1 MVGGLPNIGGMDGD
15 RYRGM
20 SSRVRKARMI
30 TFYKNGDPFHSG
42 TKVSITPGKDFKS
55 LENLCD
61 FLTQRTKIPHGA
73 RFIFT
78 LNGKRVYDLEELQ
91 DGQSYVVSGSRN
103 FQELAYGQAA
113 RMRTAHTAY
122 RPNAVPLREDDL
134 RLLRPVDQ
142 QKKKSSEVSSGS
154 QSLPASLPGSREG
167 RVITVVNRKDQ
178 NIHNRVLLNMRTPQP
193 FEEVLVD
200 LGQAIK
206 MKHAKR
212 MFTLWGQEVRSFSQL
227 RKDYGE
233 IETFYLDNGD
243 TRIRPVSKVIK
254 SSKSVESLETVPRL
268 RSTKSVRLLRY
279 DSVPN
284 LDENKWGKG
293 DFTQNG
299 IAKPIRRK
307 INGIKT
313 DSQELSRWSPPNYSR
328 PEKELKLEWAH
339 GIRSQEGI
347 GNLHV
352 LPSRELLYPVATVAV
367 IYDRQNNRQRHFTN
381 HTEDIQ
387 CITVHNEY
395 EIIATGQGAGPTN
408 ASQAHVLI
416 WRADSLQTIAE
427 VGSGQIESSGLF
439 DLAFSPEGSLLAMLE
454 ASEDHELWLWDWQND
469 SVLGRASTQSEEV
482 KGVTFHPSEEDLVV
496 TFGTQHLAFWKRG
509 RDGFL
514 DKRSIN
520 PTGQSAKTVTCV
532 QFLPDGSMV
541 TGDSGGYLT
550 LWSPGDDD
558 DPCTFIIVKEVK
570 GHERDVRGLLLLPEG
585 TLFSGGSGDREGH
598 IKVWSTTNKLTR
610 VAATNLPRGAGGV
623 EALCMQYPSPDGTFY
638 VATNRNQV
646 YEGSTQRKFRPLI
659 CGHARGVKAVTS
671 DPKGD
676 GFYTGGEDK
685 SVCKWHFHILE
696 WRVSVEAECLSLAIH
711 NEALVVAVGMSNGH
725 VTLLNSQNGL
735 IVSTVTMTNSALNA
749 LTYSPDGEMLAAGGQ
764 DGNMYIYQSRDHG
777 YVLRKGGTIKG
788 RQPILSID
796 WSFDGK
802 QLQTVTSDNEF
813 QELVLWD
820 VHNLE
825 RQGSPRGT
833 KDLEW
838 YDLTSTLGHNLLGMW
853 ENEDLREVVNLT
865 SHRASSKQL
874 IAAGDQEGFVRLFRY
889 PCPSTKAAF
898 REYKHGSSGTT
909 VVKFLR
915 GDRNLV
921 SAGGSDGAILVWRL
935 VAAGH

>member
-284 LDENKWGKG
+284 LDVI
-293 DFTQNG
+293 F
-299 IAKPIRRK
+299 R
-307 INGIKT
+307 
-313 DSQELSRWSPPNYSR
+313 
-328 PEKELKLEWAH
+328 H

-469 SVLGRASTQSEEV
+469 SVLGRASVSSEEV

-570 GHERDVRGLLLLPEG
+570 GHE
-585 TLFSGGSGDREGH
+585 
-598 IKVWSTTNKLTR
+598 
-610 VAATNLPRGAGGV
+610 LPRGAGGV